1 MSNQDSSLKPPAS
14 PGSITPS
21 PILEATWLELMKVN
35 EAAGTQPPP
44 HLQEFMRYAYM
55 QGATVVYNTMITAI
69 RSDSTLVNM
78 AEVSKILMD
87 EINAY
92 FALTLTSIRNATPQ

>member
-1 MSNQDSSLKPPAS
+1 M
-14 PGSITPS
+14 PGSSTKS
-21 PILEATWLELMKVN
+21 TQILEATWLELMKVN

-44 HLQEFMRYAYM
+44 HLQELMRYAYM

-78 AEVSKILMD
+78 TVVSKILMD
-87 EINAY
+87 EINSY
-92 FALTLTSIRNATPQ
+92 FALALANVQGATPQ